1 VAAGLSGCVFSDPT
15 TLAKVH
21 SIVRELVGQQPGK
34 YQLMS
39 AENFVDSVI
48 ELLHIRR
55 IRDELSAKINIADGN
70 NLQDLKRLAALD
82 RYERYAYTNRR
93 RASNMLQSKEGKR
106 RSALLLPKR
115 TQFSKKTTTAHR
127 LRDIFR
133 QGAARRLEFGASA
146 LVRNHF
152 AVVRQ
157 ASRRHQFYAASEL
170 GYRAQRR
177 GNDVSQRVAR

>member
-15 TLAKVH
+15 TVAKVH

-82 RYERYAYTNRR
+82 
-93 RASNMLQSKEGKR
+93 
-106 RSALLLPKR
+106 
-115 TQFSKKTTTAHR
+115 
-127 LRDIFR
+127 
-133 QGAARRLEFGASA
+133 
-146 LVRNHF
+146 
-152 AVVRQ
+152 
-157 ASRRHQFYAASEL
+157 
-170 GYRAQRR
+170 
-177 GNDVSQRVAR
+177 